1 LDEYCVAKAGK
12 MMTVTEHHGAW
23 ILSRIFVPGNHNPQS
38 VCRTLA
44 TKHSDLRISQDFTP
58 FLMGRRKAVL
68 GHGTWKAG
76 HVGALL
82 FSVLPYMNAISYHE
96 LGYSLTSKLYGK

>member
-1 LDEYCVAKAGK
+1 
-12 MMTVTEHHGAW
+12 
-23 ILSRIFVPGNHNPQS
+23 
-38 VCRTLA
+38 
-44 TKHSDLRISQDFTP
+44 
-58 FLMGRRKAVL
+58 MGRRKAVL